1 MTTTSTNTTRRPG
14 RPANVSGGQAP
25 ALTTEQVKTL
35 LRVTA
40 TGPNGTR
47 NVALLH
53 MLLSGCRVGEPL
65 QVTRGQV
72 LVGGKVAES
81 FTLGAAT
88 TKTKKARR
96 VYLSATARRALSA
109 WLDQQNS
116 HDENDRIF
124 PLNRDYAQQLVASLM
139 KTAGIKGSSHSLRRT
154 CATMLSDSG
163 VNVVTISE
171 VLGHSDISTTSI
183 YLARNTANVAKA
195 INNNLPW

>member
-40 TGPNGTR
+40 AGPNGTR

-65 QVTRGQV
+65 ALVRSQV
-72 LVGGKVAES
+72 LHGGKVAES

-96 VYLSATARRALSA
+96 VYLSATARKALSA
-109 WLDQQNS
+109 WLEEQNS
-116 HDENDRIF
+116 HDENDLIF
-124 PLNRDYAQQLVASLM
+124 PLNTAYATTLVAALM
-139 KTAGIKGSSHSLRRT
+139 KAAGIKGSSHSLRRT
-154 CATMLSDSG
+154 CATMLADSG

-171 VLGHSDISTTSI
+171 VLGHSNTATTSI
-183 YLARNTANVAKA
+183 YLARNTANVARA